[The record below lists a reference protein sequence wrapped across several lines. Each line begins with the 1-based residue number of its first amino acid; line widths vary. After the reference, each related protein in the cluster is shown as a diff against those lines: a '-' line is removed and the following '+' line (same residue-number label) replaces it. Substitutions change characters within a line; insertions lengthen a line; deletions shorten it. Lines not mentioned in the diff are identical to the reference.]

1 MIRVLVPPGSLAV
14 GREVEL
20 DESEGRHLDVRR
32 LRDGDGAE
40 ALDGRG
46 GVGTGILT
54 RRGKGWQFA
63 TEIAFLEPEPSP
75 TIIAVGAGDRDRFL
89 WLAEKATE
97 LGATRVI
104 PLETM
109 TVRGVESRVRDGT
122 VDKAR
127 RRAREAC
134 KQSGN
139 AWIPLVD
146 DVRSV
151 EGFAAS
157 FPGVRW
163 FLADKAGGACGPIG
177 VQEPVGWL
185 IGPESGFGLHDIEV
199 IDNVLKPDRVALA
212 RHMLR
217 FETAALAALAI
228 TEQQRLIA
236 LKRRTG

>member
-1 MIRVLVPPGSLAV
+1 M
-14 GREVEL
+14 
-20 DESEGRHLDVRR
+20 
-32 LRDGDGAE
+32 
-40 ALDGRG
+40 
-46 GVGTGILT
+46 
-54 RRGKGWQFA
+54 
-63 TEIAFLEPEPSP
+63 
-75 TIIAVGAGDRDRFL
+75 
-89 WLAEKATE
+89 
-97 LGATRVI
+97 
-104 PLETM
+104 
-109 TVRGVESRVRDGT
+109 
-122 VDKAR
+122 
-127 RRAREAC
+127 
-134 KQSGN
+134 
-139 AWIPLVD
+139 D